1 MPEFEYVTP
10 EEAQPVMDEIIALI
24 QDMQKCVRKD
34 FKKDFTLKYRFVY
47 GSSRNMITREKD
59 GNKGFEF
66 DVNLIPNFHEDEYSD
81 EKMAKILFNA
91 IEVCLRLSG
100 VKSMKKYGEL
110 IIDNSDDRIDV
121 FTIKIIDKA
130 DSNIVHS
137 CDFAITRTLC
147 KGGKQIKQCICNDKK
162 CFGYRWEDRL
172 DFDID
177 IEERLQLIE
186 YYDSITEIDL
196 SAELRDSYLKNKNQN
211 QILTK
216 KSRKIFVETVNNMIY
231 KYNMW

>member
-1 MPEFEYVTP
+1 MPEFEYVSP
-10 EEAQPVMDEIIALI
+10 EEAQPVIDEIIALI
-24 QDMQKCVRKD
+24 QDMQKCVRKK
-34 FKKDFTLKYRFVY
+34 FKKDFTLKYQFVY

-66 DVNLIPNFHEDEYSD
+66 DVNLIPNFREDEYSD
-81 EKMAKILFNA
+81 EKMAKILFFA
-91 IEVCLRLSG
+91 IESCMRSSEVI
-100 VKSMKKYGEL
+100 SMKKYGKL
-110 IIDNSDDRIDV
+110 IIDNSDDQIDV

-147 KGGKQIKQCICNDKK
+147 EGGKQYKQCICNDKK
-162 CFGYRWEDRL
+162 CFGYRWEGRVDY
-172 DFDID
+172 DID

-211 QILTK
+211 QIPTK
-216 KSRKIFVETVNNMIY
+216 KSRKIFIETVNNMLY
-231 KYNMW
+231 KYHI

>member
-66 DVNLIPNFHEDEYSD
+66 
-81 EKMAKILFNA
+81 
-91 IEVCLRLSG
+91 G

-147 KGGKQIKQCICNDKK
+147 KGGKQFKQCICNDKK